1 MEASEEIK
9 KYEETVNRLYKLLK
23 RVCQE
28 RDEARDQLQSL
39 IRNFQPST
47 SSVKSN
53 TISDTC
59 SKSIVPFSNGS
70 CDLSLSNEPN
80 HQNKMKKHSINDASR
95 DNNGS
100 SSQVIEKL
108 VCGKPLPQ
116 KGKLLKSV
124 AEAGPLLHTL
134 LVEPLPQW
142 KNPPLCSSSRVSLS
156 SDNNY
161 LSTNVKKSNGFVPTS
176 LSLAFPG
183 NSSGP
188 SQMSHA
194 VVKNESVSYMDIMD
208 SNGMHNHTI
217 AGKKRKFL

>member
-23 RVCQE
+23 RACQE
-28 RDEARDQLQSL
+28 RDEARGQLQSL

-70 CDLSLSNEPN
+70 CDLSLSNEPK

-95 DNNGS
+95 DNG

-108 VCGKPLPQ
+108 VCGKALPQ

-124 AEAGPLLHTL
+124 TEAGPLLHTL

-142 KNPPLCSSSRVSLS
+142 KNPPLCSSSRVSLC
-156 SDNNY
+156 SDNNH
-161 LSTNVKKSNGFVPTS
+161 LSTNVKKSNEFVPTS

-183 NSSGP
+183 NSSEP
-188 SQMSHA
+188 SQMSSA
-194 VVKNESVSYMDIMD
+194 LAKNESVSYMDIMD
-208 SNGMHNHTI
+208 SNGMQNHTI